1 MEETQNIR
9 GACISALFEAEERR
23 LKKIKDKLVEDNNKL
38 NDTDHIC
45 FVFNGD
51 YYVHSRMLFN
61 PVHTQSAVSPK
72 ASLHLSL
79 TDGMQEFLADKKT
92 VDSDRHQIAQILYRL
107 ICKVTTIQQIRNAM
121 PECIVSLVPSLSSLQ
136 RTAPQLEY
144 FNEDER
150 LIRQY
155 NSLLPKIEMY
165 SVTRYIY

>member
-1 MEETQNIR
+1 MSDVRAN
-9 GACISALFEAEERR
+9 CIEALFEAEDRR

-38 NDTDHIC
+38 NDTDYLC

-51 YYVHSRMLFN
+51 YYVHSSRIIFRSF
-61 PVHTQSAVSPK
+61 PPSTIAPT
-72 ASLHLSL
+72 ACLHLSL
-79 TDGMQEFLADKKT
+79 TDRMQDYLTDKRTVEADQ
-92 VDSDRHQIAQILYRL
+92 HQIAQILYRIL
-107 ICKVTTIQQIRNAM
+107 RTLDSLQQYRNAV